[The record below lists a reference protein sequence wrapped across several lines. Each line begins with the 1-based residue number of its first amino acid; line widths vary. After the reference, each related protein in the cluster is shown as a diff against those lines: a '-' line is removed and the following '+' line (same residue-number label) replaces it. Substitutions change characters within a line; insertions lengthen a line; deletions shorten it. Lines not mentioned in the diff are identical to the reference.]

1 MLSQFLNY
9 NLFIYISIIKMYKLL
24 SVKNS
29 PNKKYKLQVELYN
42 TETKRIKRISFG
54 ANGMMDFILYTKQEG
69 KEIANK
75 RKKLYLI
82 RHQKNEDWTKRGIET
97 KGFWSRW
104 LLWSRDTLDKSIKFI
119 LKKFNLN

>member
-1 MLSQFLNY
+1 MQLLNY
-9 NLFIYISIIKMYKLL
+9 NLFIYNSRIKMYKLL
-24 SVKNS
+24 SVKKS

-54 ANGMMDFILYTKQEG
+54 ANGMKDFIIYNKEEG

-75 RKKLYLI
+75 RKKLYLT
-82 RHQKNEDWTKRGIET
+82 RHSKREDWTKTGIES

-104 LLWSRDTLDKSIKFI
+104 LLWSMDTLDSSIKFI

>member
-1 MLSQFLNY
+1 
-9 NLFIYISIIKMYKLL
+9 MYKLL